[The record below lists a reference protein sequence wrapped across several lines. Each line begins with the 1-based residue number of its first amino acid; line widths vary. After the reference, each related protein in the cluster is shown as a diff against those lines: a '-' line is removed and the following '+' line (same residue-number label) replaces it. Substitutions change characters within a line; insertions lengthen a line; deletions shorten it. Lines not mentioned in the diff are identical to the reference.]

1 MIVHLSLNV
10 WTKRRIL
17 ATSTVLH
24 SIDDTALPEEVYTV
38 KMMLFRVRFE
48 GTDNGNQRRGNQRTT

>member
-1 MIVHLSLNV
+1 MIVPLSLNV

-17 ATSTVLH
+17 ATSRALH
-24 SIDDTALPEEVYTV
+24 SIDDTAVPEDVYTV

-48 GTDNGNQRRGNQRTT
+48 GGG